1 MKGIGGGAS
10 GAEASQAGAWEAA
23 GSDTPLLRIMALHA
37 LAYCER
43 LFYLEEVEEIRLA
56 DYRVYAGRTLHETLP
71 DDAGELAV
79 ATLESAAW
87 GIKGKVDYLRYR
99 DGQIVPFEHK
109 RGRSKGGEAWAS
121 DRLQLAAYAVLLAEH
136 LDRPIRE
143 GRIRYH
149 ADNQT
154 VRVTI
159 DDAVRKELRLAIA
172 RAHELAARLERPPVA
187 DNEHLCAKCSLA
199 PVCLPEEERLLAAA
213 ESDGEP
219 LLRLFPENDERLV
232 LHVTEPGSRVGKHGE
247 EIVVTPAEGEP
258 LRYPG
263 HNVAAIVLH
272 GAAQISSQTV
282 HYALAHDIGIH
293 WLSGGGRYAGGIA
306 PPGGVQRRLRQFHG
320 LADDAAKL
328 ELARRLAKAKVANQ
342 VHFLL
347 RGGRTRGVRAD
358 LQQSIQAMRA
368 ELRGLERATDA
379 DALRGHE
386 GMAGRLYFSALPY
399 LLDAHEAHMRFDGRS
414 RRPPADRFNA
424 ALSFGYSLL
433 YRDVM
438 AAIIAVGLDPAFGF
452 FHQPRSAAY
461 PLALDLMELFR
472 TLLWDMPLVASVNR
486 RQWREE
492 HFAVTGRQVWLAPEG
507 RKLAIELY
515 ETRKQEQW
523 RHPVTGYSLCWSSI
537 CVPVAPAAWRYAMP
551 KKPGIN
557 RPHVLRLSEAAG
569 AVTPLHGWTGGAYRG
584 IGE

>member
-1 MKGIGGGAS
+1 MENDVTDA
-10 GAEASQAGAWEAA
+10 
-23 GSDTPLLRIMALHA
+23 PLLRIMALHA

-56 DYRVYAGRTLHETLP
+56 DYRVYAGRTLHEALP
-71 DDAGELAV
+71 GDEGDLAS
-79 ATLESAAW
+79 ATLESPAW
-87 GIKGKVDYLRYR
+87 GLKGKVDYVRYR

-109 RGRSKGGEAWAS
+109 RGRSKGDEAWES
-121 DRLQLAAYAVLLAEH
+121 DRLQITAYAVLLAEH
-136 LDRPIRE
+136 LGTPVPE

-149 ADNQT
+149 ANNKT
-154 VRVTI
+154 VRIAI
-159 DDAVRKELRLAIA
+159 DEGALAALRQAIA
-172 RAHELAARLERPPVA
+172 RARELAGRLERPPIA

-199 PVCLPEEERLLAAA
+199 PVCLPEEERLLDAA
-213 ESDGEP
+213 EGTLEP
-219 LLRLFPENDERLV
+219 MPRLFPENDERLV
-232 LHVTEPGSRVGKHGE
+232 LHVTEPGSRVGKQGE
-247 EIVVTPAEGEP
+247 EIVVTPPEGEP
-258 LRYPG
+258 ARFPG
-263 HNVAAIVLH
+263 HNVSAVVLH

-282 HYALAHDIGIH
+282 HYAMAHDIGIH
-293 WLSGGGRYAGGIA
+293 WISGGGRYAGGVA
-306 PPGGVQRRLRQFHG
+306 PPGGVQRRLRQFRG
-320 LADDAAKL
+320 LSDDGVAMD
-328 ELARRLAKAKVANQ
+328 LARRLAKAKVVNQ

-347 RGGRTRGVRAD
+347 RGSRMRGVRTGVEA
-358 LQQSIQAMRA
+358 SIQAMRA
-368 ELRGLERATDA
+368 ELRGMEAARDRDT
-379 DALRGHE
+379 LRGHE
-386 GMAGRLYFSALPY
+386 GMAGRMYFSALPK
-399 LLDAHEAHMRFDGRS
+399 LLDAQESHMLFEGRS

-472 TLLWDMPLVASVNR
+472 TTLWDMPLVASVNR

-523 RHPVTGYSLCWSSI
+523 RHPVTGYSLSYQ
-537 CVPVAPAAWRYAMP
+537 RAME
-551 KKPGIN
+551 
-557 RPHVLRLSEAAG
+557 LETRLLEKE
-569 AVTPLHGWTGGAYRG
+569 WTGAPGLFARMRLRG
-584 IGE
+584 